1 MSDRVVAVR
10 QAAGGQWRAVVSPA
24 NPALRPF
31 VVGHYVGWTEATTH
45 IVRRRE
51 LPTLFVPVILSFGA
65 PFRIAGA
72 DNASFF
78 AGAHQRYS
86 LVESSGMV
94 ECLQVNLTPDAAYRL
109 LRNPMDDFADRI
121 MSLHDVLGTDAA
133 RLIERLGNTKGWPAR
148 FDILDGFLSGRL
160 LGATGLSP
168 EVRLSLGLMA
178 EALGDIAIGRLALET
193 GHSRKRLIRAFRH
206 QIGLPPKTIARV
218 LRFNNAVRQLAGP
231 APNLA
236 VIAQDA
242 GYFDQAHFNRDFRA
256 FSGVT
261 PTAYLRERD
270 PELVPLSQG

>member
-1 MSDRVVAVR
+1 MSHRVVAVR
-10 QAAGGQWRAVVSPA
+10 QAADGQWRAHVSPA
-24 NPALRPF
+24 SPALRPF
-31 VVGHYVGWTEATTH
+31 VVGAHVGWSEATAH
-45 IVRRRE
+45 VVRRRE
-51 LPTLFVPVILSFGA
+51 LPALFVPVILGFGA

-86 LVESSGMV
+86 LVESNGTV

-109 LRNPMDDFADRI
+109 LRNPMDDFTDRV
-121 MSLHDVLGTDAA
+121 MSLEDVLGPDATG
-133 RLIERLGNTKGWPAR
+133 LIERLGNTKGWPAR

-168 EVRLSLGLMA
+168 EVRRSLGLMVA
-178 EALGDIAIGRLALET
+178 ARGDIAIGKLAIET
-193 GHSRKRLIRAFRH
+193 GHSRKRLIRAFRQ

-218 LRFNNAVRQLAGP
+218 LRFNNAVRQLSGP

-236 VIAQDA
+236 LIAQDA

-270 PELVPLSQG
+270 PELVPLSEG